1 MDILKEVI
9 AIVAEILNKKVEE
22 IKAESKLVED
32 LGSDELDNTEIVL
45 ALEDKFGIVISEEE
59 QEKLVSVQD
68 IVNLVTEKTTKIKE
82 SGDK

>member
-22 IKAESKLVED
+22 IKVESKLVED

-59 QEKLVSVQD
+59 QEKLVSIQD
-68 IVNLVTEKTTKIKE
+68 IVNLVAEKTNKVKE

>member
-9 AIVAEILNKKVEE
+9 AIVAEILNGKVEE
-22 IKAESKLVED
+22 IKVENKLVED

-68 IVNLVTEKTTKIKE
+68 IVNLVIEKTTKVKE

>member
-9 AIVAEILNKKVEE
+9 AIVAEIFNKQVEE
-22 IKAESKLVED
+22 IKVENKLVED
-32 LGSDELDNTEIVL
+32 LGSDELDNAEIVL

-68 IVNLVTEKTTKIKE
+68 IVNLVTEKTTKVKE

>member
-22 IKAESKLVED
+22 IKVESKLVED
-32 LGSDELDNTEIVL
+32 LGSDELDNAEIVL

-68 IVNLVTEKTTKIKE
+68 IVNLVTEKTTKVKE

>member
-9 AIVAEILNKKVEE
+9 AIVAEILNGKVEE
-22 IKAESKLVED
+22 IKVESKLVED
-32 LGSDELDNTEIVL
+32 LGSDELDNVEIVL

-59 QEKLVSVQD
+59 QDKLVSVQD
-68 IVNLVTEKTTKIKE
+68 IVNLVTEKTTKVKE

>member
-22 IKAESKLVED
+22 IKVESKLVED

-59 QEKLVSVQD
+59 QDKLVSVQD
-68 IVNLVTEKTTKIKE
+68 IVNLVTEKTTKVKE

>member
-22 IKAESKLVED
+22 IKVESKLVED

-68 IVNLVTEKTTKIKE
+68 IVNLVTEKTTKVKE

>member
-22 IKAESKLVED
+22 IKVESKLVED
-32 LGSDELDNTEIVL
+32 LGSDELDNAEIVL

-59 QEKLVSVQD
+59 QDKLVSVQD
-68 IVNLVTEKTTKIKE
+68 IVNLVTEKTTKVKE

>member
-9 AIVAEILNKKVEE
+9 AIVAEVLNKKVEE
-22 IKAESKLVED
+22 IKVESKLVED

-68 IVNLVTEKTTKIKE
+68 IVNLVTEKTTKVKE

>member
-59 QEKLVSVQD
+59 QDKLVSVQD
-68 IVNLVTEKTTKIKE
+68 IVNLVTEKTTKVKE

>member
-9 AIVAEILNKKVEE
+9 AIVAEILNGKVEE
-22 IKAESKLVED
+22 IKVESKLVED

-59 QEKLVSVQD
+59 QEKLASVQD
-68 IVNLVTEKTTKIKE
+68 IVNLVTEKTTKVKE

>member
-1 MDILKEVI
+1 
-9 AIVAEILNKKVEE
+9 LNKKVEE

>member
-59 QEKLVSVQD
+59 QDKLVSVQD

>member
-68 IVNLVTEKTTKIKE
+68 IVNLVTEKTTKVKE

>member
-9 AIVAEILNKKVEE
+9 AIVAEILNGKVEE
-22 IKAESKLVED
+22 IKVESKLVED

-45 ALEDKFGIVISEEE
+45 ALEDTFGIVISEEE
-59 QEKLVSVQD
+59 QEKLASVQD
-68 IVNLVTEKTTKIKE
+68 IVNLVTEKTTKVKE